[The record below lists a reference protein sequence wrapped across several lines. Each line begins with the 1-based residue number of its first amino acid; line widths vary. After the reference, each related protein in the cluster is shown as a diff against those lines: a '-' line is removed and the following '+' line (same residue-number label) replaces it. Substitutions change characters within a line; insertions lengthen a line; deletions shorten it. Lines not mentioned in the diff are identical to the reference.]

1 MFFLFSGEG
10 PTDLGLCA
18 GGAGS
23 CDGADYEYGPMTVI
37 VSQIVEQR
45 HHYSLLE
52 TGHYGFVSKGTLT
65 DRAAE
70 LKAAKKTLGLPGK
83 KRGKETRYFFN
94 NARVLARIAR
104 ERETELND
112 EVVAVLFRDS
122 DGTASAGRGLW
133 PDKRQSM
140 LDGFVEEGLSRG
152 VPMIPKPKSEAW
164 IICALKANPYQACEE
179 LEARSGSDDSPN
191 SLKGELRDI
200 LEDEPTRDM
209 LNAIVSDRRIDV
221 AQIDMT
227 SLKRFRERLEEVI

>member
-18 GGAGS
+18 GGERT
-23 CDGADYEYGPMTVI
+23 CDGENYEYGPMMVM
-37 VSQIVEQR
+37 VSQIVEER
-45 HHYSLLE
+45 HRYSLLE

-65 DRAAE
+65 GRASE
-70 LKAAKKTLGLPGK
+70 LKAAKKALGLPGK

-94 NARVLARIAR
+94 NARVMARIAQ
-104 ERETELND
+104 EKETALND

-140 LDGFVEEGLSRG
+140 LDGFVEEGFSRG

-179 LEARSGSDDSPN
+179 LEDRSGNDDSPN

-200 LEDEPTRDM
+200 LEDEPTRDV
-209 LNAIVSDRRIDV
+209 LNAMVSDRRIDV
-221 AQIDMT
+221 RQIDMT
-227 SLKRFRERLEEVI
+227 SLRKFRERLEEVI